1 MEEKQVK
8 IVVSKDGSHT
18 LFRKDI
24 EEHYHSIHG
33 SIQESLHVFIEAGL
47 NHFISKDYSGDV
59 SILEIG
65 FGTGL
70 NALLTYE
77 HQKKTNCSILY
88 HGLEPHPLEMK
99 VIKQLN
105 FKSINA
111 NEFLKLHELEWNKK
125 HILNQSFTFTKENK
139 KLQDFDSDEKFD
151 VVYYDAFAPR
161 AQEEMWR
168 IELFK
173 KLYSLIKSSGILVT
187 YCAKGQVRRDLQ
199 RAGFKMERIPGPRGK
214 REMLRGTK

>member
-1 MEEKQVK
+1 MKEKQVK
-8 IVVSKDGSHT
+8 IVVSRDGSHT

-47 NHFISKDYSGDV
+47 NHFISKDNSGEV

-70 NALLTYE
+70 NALLTRE
-77 HQKKTNCSILY
+77 HQKKTNCTIHY
-88 HGLEPHPLEMK
+88 HGLEPHPLEME

-111 NEFLKLHELEWNKK
+111 NEFLKLHELEWDKK

-173 KLYSLIKSSGILVT
+173 KLYTLTKSSGILVT

>member
-1 MEEKQVK
+1 MMKEKQVK
-8 IVVSKDGSHT
+8 IVVSRDGSHT

-47 NHFISKDYSGDV
+47 NHFISKENSGEV

-70 NALLTYE
+70 NALLTRE
-77 HQKKTNCSILY
+77 HQKKTNCSIHY
-88 HGLEPHPLEMK
+88 HGLEQHPLEME

-111 NEFLKLHELEWNKK
+111 NEFLLRLSKT
-125 HILNQSFTFTKENK
+125 SF
-139 KLQDFDSDEKFD
+139 L
-151 VVYYDAFAPR
+151 V
-161 AQEEMWR
+161 
-168 IELFK
+168 
-173 KLYSLIKSSGILVT
+173 SL
-187 YCAKGQVRRDLQ
+187 
-199 RAGFKMERIPGPRGK
+199 
-214 REMLRGTK
+214 

>member
-47 NHFISKDYSGDV
+47 NHFISKDCSGDV

-77 HQKKTNCSILY
+77 HQKKINCSILY
-88 HGLEPHPLEMK
+88 HGLEPHPLELE

-125 HILNQSFTFTKENK
+125 HILNQSFTFTKENR

-199 RAGFKMERIPGPRGK
+199 RAGFKMQRIPGPKGK

>member
-47 NHFISKDYSGDV
+47 NHFISKDNGGEV

-70 NALLTYE
+70 NALLTCE
-77 HQKKTNCSILY
+77 HQKKINCSILY
-88 HGLEPHPLEMK
+88 HGLEPHPLELE

-173 KLYSLIKSSGILVT
+173 KLYSLTKSSGILVT

>member
-1 MEEKQVK
+1 ME
-8 IVVSKDGSHT
+8 
-18 LFRKDI
+18 
-24 EEHYHSIHG
+24 
-33 SIQESLHVFIEAGL
+33 
-47 NHFISKDYSGDV
+47 
-59 SILEIG
+59 
-65 FGTGL
+65 
-70 NALLTYE
+70 
-77 HQKKTNCSILY
+77 
-88 HGLEPHPLEMK
+88 

-111 NEFLKLHELEWNKK
+111 NEFLKLHELEWDKK
-125 HILNQSFTFTKENK
+125 HILNQSFTFIKENK

-151 VVYYDAFAPR
+151 VIYYDAFAPK

-173 KLYSLIKSSGILVT
+173 KLYSLTKSSGILVT

>member
-1 MEEKQVK
+1 MEENQVK
-8 IVVSKDGSHT
+8 IVISKDGSHT

-77 HQKKTNCSILY
+77 HQKKINCSILY
-88 HGLEPHPLEMK
+88 HGLEPHPLELE

-173 KLYSLIKSSGILVT
+173 KLYSLTKSSGILVT

-199 RAGFKMERIPGPRGK
+199 RAGFKMERIPGPKGK

>member
-77 HQKKTNCSILY
+77 HQKKINCSILY

-111 NEFLKLHELEWNKK
+111 NEFLKLHDCL
-125 HILNQSFTFTKENK
+125 LYTSP
-139 KLQDFDSDEKFD
+139 SPRD
-151 VVYYDAFAPR
+151 V
-161 AQEEMWR
+161 
-168 IELFK
+168 
-173 KLYSLIKSSGILVT
+173 
-187 YCAKGQVRRDLQ
+187 
-199 RAGFKMERIPGPRGK
+199 
-214 REMLRGTK
+214 